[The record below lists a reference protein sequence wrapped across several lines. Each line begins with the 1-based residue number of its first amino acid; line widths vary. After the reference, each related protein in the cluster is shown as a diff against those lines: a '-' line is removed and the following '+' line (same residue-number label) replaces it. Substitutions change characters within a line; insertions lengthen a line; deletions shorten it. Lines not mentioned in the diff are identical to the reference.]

1 MCTLTLYN
9 LGIYYQRAY
18 DVIHDK
24 GKIFSIHTR
33 HRYPSSNY
41 SFGAWCLHRCV
52 CQCWGEWGT
61 RINGLFSSTSST
73 RISTSLAEQFLNSFF
88 PFLIALI
95 KPSAMLSKL
104 SVHLLRS

>member
-1 MCTLTLYN
+1 MMLYTIKAKYFQYIHATDILPAIILSV
-9 LGIYYQRAY
+9 LGVYI
-18 DVIHDK
+18 VV
-24 GKIFSIHTR
+24 
-33 HRYPSSNY
+33 
-41 SFGAWCLHRCV
+41 CV
-52 CQCWGEWGT
+52 SVGGRGGGT

>member
-1 MCTLTLYN
+1 MMLYTIKAKYFQYIHATDILPAIILSV
-9 LGIYYQRAY
+9 LGVYI
-18 DVIHDK
+18 VV
-24 GKIFSIHTR
+24 
-33 HRYPSSNY
+33 
-41 SFGAWCLHRCV
+41 CV
-52 CQCWGEWGT
+52 SVGGRGT

>member
-1 MCTLTLYN
+1 MMLYTIKAKYFQYIHATDILPAIILSV
-9 LGIYYQRAY
+9 LGVYI
-18 DVIHDK
+18 VV
-24 GKIFSIHTR
+24 
-33 HRYPSSNY
+33 
-41 SFGAWCLHRCV
+41 CV
-52 CQCWGEWGT
+52 SVLGGGGT